1 MSSGDLNKKSKSKI
15 PTPSRVP
22 MYLKMTKK
30 TEVTTLMPK
39 TKNRIV
45 VIMVLATAS
54 SKVRMP
60 LMMTMA
66 TNMITRMEG
75 GDKDDY
81 ADDKDDYNDNNHAAS
96 EKAATTLLEVATI
109 LLQAAVA
116 TKTTPMLTAP
126 DP

>member
-15 PTPSRVP
+15 PTLSRFP
-22 MYLKMTKK
+22 MYLKMKKK
-30 TEVTTLMPK
+30 TGVTTLMPK

-54 SKVRMP
+54 SKVRMS

-81 ADDKDDYNDNNHAAS
+81 ADDKDDDNGNNHAAS
-96 EKAATTLLEVATI
+96 GNNPAASGNN
-109 LLQAAVA
+109 
-116 TKTTPMLTAP
+116 PTASSGG
-126 DP
+126 DKNNANVNSS